1 MAFEL
6 NAWGKNGLSLC
17 SGGIVQNVAYLKP
30 INQNRALK
38 KIADSLHEIKKY
50 DILECFESSG
60 VGFMEGDIL
69 RNITGYF
76 FGEYGKLTKDLW
88 QKNCVSGSKVR
99 KPDFSK
105 FRISQIRQEF
115 CKSIFHNRK

>member
-1 MAFEL
+1 M
-6 NAWGKNGLSLC
+6 
-17 SGGIVQNVAYLKP
+17 QNVAYLKP

-76 FGEYGKLTKDLW
+76 FGEILGMANSPKICDKKIVLVGRKSENPTFRNSEFHKFD
-88 QKNCVSGSKVR
+88 KN
-99 KPDFSK
+99 FA
-105 FRISQIRQEF
+105 
-115 CKSIFHNRK
+115 NRFFTTENRNETAL